1 MLFALVSMQQ
11 SVQLLS
17 SIILIQARRS
27 FTIIL
32 FRTDSHCIFINT
44 ISNSS
49 RSCFMLSRWIP
60 APSLLNSSRTLFNH
74 RRQLSVTLFM
84 KHTAHVHSSL
94 LLSIPLLIRQNALL
108 ASSSFRGSR
117 ALLVESTQSIS
128 NTGSSIPIINSHKST
143 HHEKKQ

>member
-32 FRTDSHCIFINT
+32 FRTESHCIFINT

-60 APSLLNSSRTLFNH
+60 ALSLLNSSRTLFNH
-74 RRQLSVTLFM
+74 RRQLSVTLCM
-84 KHTAHVHSSL
+84 KHKAHVHSSL

-117 ALLVESTQSIS
+117 ALLAESTHNIS
-128 NTGSSIPIINSHKST
+128 NTGSSIPFVNSHKST

>member
-1 MLFALVSMQQ
+1 MLFVLVSIQQ

-32 FRTDSHCIFINT
+32 FRTESHCMFINT

-49 RSCFMLSRWIP
+49 SSCFMLSRWIP

-74 RRQLSVTLFM
+74 RRQLSVTLLV
-84 KHTAHVHSSL
+84 KHKAHIHSSL
-94 LLSIPLLIRQNALL
+94 LFSIPLLIRQNALL
-108 ASSSFRGSR
+108 DSSIFRGKR
-117 ALLVESTQSIS
+117 AFLAESTHNIS
-128 NTGSSIPIINSHKST
+128 STGSLIPFINSHKST
-143 HHEKKQ
+143 HYEKKR